1 MFKKRNL
8 IFLSLLILGVF
19 LISGCWLISTPTYTV
34 TYDGNGHTGGSVPTD
49 STVYKENDTV
59 TVLDKGDLV
68 KTGYTFAGWN
78 TAADGSGTDHAVG
91 STFIMGAAD
100 VTLYAQWATNT
111 YTVTFNSQGGSAVDS
126 QTVEHGGK
134 VTKPTNPTRTSYT
147 FGGWYKESGC
157 INSWDFATDTVT
169 TNVTLYAKWATN
181 TYTVTFN
188 KNDDAATGTMAAQT
202 IASGSSANLTACA
215 FSKTGWTFAGW
226 ATTSDGTVEYADG
239 ASYTMGTA
247 DVTLYAKWTPLYAL
261 RDTGPAGGLIFYV
274 KEGGYSDGWMYLE
287 AAPATTEWTSKQW
300 GSYQT
305 EIGGTG
311 IGIGSGQSNT
321 TTIVTWLDDNTDD
334 AHGDVTYKTD
344 RAAYLCDDLTLGG
357 YSDWFLPS
365 KDELD
370 QMYANLHLQ
379 GVGGFDDNSFW
390 SSSES
395 SAGGAWNQ
403 YFSSGSQYSHLKY
416 LANRVRAVRAF

>member
-1 MFKKRNL
+1 MFKKRNP

-78 TAADGSGTDHAVG
+78 TATDSSGTDHAVG
-91 STFIMGAAD
+91 STFIMGAAE

-111 YTVTFNSQGGSAVDS
+111 YTVTFNSQGGSAVS
-126 QTVEHGGK
+126 LQTVNHGGK
-134 VTKPTNPTRTSYT
+134 VTKPTNPTRTGYT

-157 INSWDFATDTVT
+157 TNAWDFATDTVIS
-169 TNVTLYAKWATN
+169 N
-181 TYTVTFN
+181 
-188 KNDDAATGTMAAQT
+188 
-202 IASGSSANLTACA
+202 
-215 FSKTGWTFAGW
+215 
-226 ATTSDGTVEYADG
+226 
-239 ASYTMGTA
+239 
-247 DVTLYAKWTPLYAL
+247 VTLYAKWTPLYAL

-334 AHGDVTYKTD
+334 AHGDVKYKTD

-357 YSDWFLPS
+357 YDNWFLPS

-379 GVGGFDDNSFW
+379 GIGGFDDNSFW

>member
-1 MFKKRNL
+1 MLKKRNL
-8 IFLSLLILGVF
+8 IFICLLILGVF
-19 LISGCWLISTPTYTV
+19 LITGCFLISASTYTV
-34 TYDGNGHTGGSVPTD
+34 TYDGNGHTGGSIPTD
-49 STVYKENDTV
+49 STVYEENDTV

-91 STFIMGAAD
+91 STFIMGAAE
-100 VTLYAQWATNT
+100 VTLFAQWTTNT
-111 YTVTFNSQGGSAVDS
+111 YTVTFNSQGGSAVDP
-126 QTVEHGGK
+126 QTVELGGK
-134 VTKPTNPTRTSYT
+134 VTKPTNPTRTGYA
-147 FGGWYKESGC
+147 FAGWYKESGC
-157 INSWDFATDTVT
+157 TNAWNFAIDTVI
-169 TNVTLYAKWATN
+169 TN
-181 TYTVTFN
+181 
-188 KNDDAATGTMAAQT
+188 
-202 IASGSSANLTACA
+202 
-215 FSKTGWTFAGW
+215 
-226 ATTSDGTVEYADG
+226 
-239 ASYTMGTA
+239 
-247 DVTLYAKWTPLYAL
+247 VTLYAKWTPLYAL

-334 AHGDVTYKTD
+334 AHGDVKYKTD

-357 YSDWFLPS
+357 YDNWFLPS